1 MPKNQCTNCIN
12 IGIECTH
19 TLPTKKRGPKNPYVH
34 ELEERIRIMSEQLQG
49 KIGNDDTEQVPQE
62 DPSAPLISRLS
73 STLSD
78 SASTYSNML
87 SAGLPTVTLNGSTTP
102 SDSDGIISNGP
113 LDLYSDPIHT
123 RFFGPS
129 SGFALMKK
137 AYDLKSEVM
146 SEQNIPLHA
155 LFQRPEYWLQV
166 QPWERASRDQQIP
179 KYNFPETSLMLSLVS
194 LYLVSVNIFFPIIH
208 APTFQQSIAEGVHFR
223 DQRFGATVLLVCAIG
238 SRYSA
243 DPRVLHVPDSELSSG
258 HQWFAQVR
266 TLRQSL
272 LEVPSLYELQ
282 QCCLSILYLIGTPEP
297 SQSWIL
303 VVLGIRF
310 SCELGLHRRK
320 PDGHKWTS
328 EEEQTKRVFWVLVT
342 LDKLTASFL
351 GRPPAIHDEDID
363 ADLPIQCDDEYWENT
378 NQSLAFKQ
386 PAGKPSVITAF
397 VSYLRLCD
405 ILDFALR
412 TLYSTKK
419 SQLLLGLVGQDWR
432 ERVVYDLDSSL
443 NEWISSLPPHLRSES
458 GRKREGVFAMQSA
471 FLYTAYYHLQ
481 IYVHRPFLSRPSSRA
496 LPSLSVCMTAAR
508 SCARVLDCQ
517 QDGSV
522 ASLPHTQYAAFA
534 AGVVLLFNLW
544 ASKRAGTEI
553 DQHKEIQNIWILLGV
568 LEAQEAKSA
577 SAGRFWDMLME
588 LKRGYDHPTALTST
602 DEVQEMNFLNDT
614 HLGPQGPPIDRKT
627 SSIEKTEHREH
638 LTTNGFGHGMDVWS
652 VAPPG
657 FTYDEWVSYIENM
670 NGMGG
675 SFEQEKAVLS

>member
-1 MPKNQCTNCIN
+1 
-12 IGIECTH
+12 
-19 TLPTKKRGPKNPYVH
+19 
-34 ELEERIRIMSEQLQG
+34 MSEQLQG

-73 STLSD
+73 STLSG
-78 SASTYSNML
+78 SASTYSNTL

-328 EEEQTKRVFWVLVT
+328 EEEQTKRVVLVT